1 MSEISDFI
9 SNNIKFSD
17 NIKKYLEITYSIK
30 DGLYDSV
37 NVGALDN
44 KQFEHVKINNALFY
58 TFDPYFTIHY
68 FDKEIILGIW
78 FDDLTE
84 AQSGILLSKD
94 SMVIIS
100 VDDNNPSTL
109 SIDITSK

>member
-30 DGLYDSV
+30 DGLYDSI

-44 KQFEHVKINNALFY
+44 KQFEHVKINNVLFF

-68 FDKEIILGIW
+68 FFIVLLL
-78 FDDLTE
+78 FSLLLT
-84 AQSGILLSKD
+84 SFLVFFTSFF
-94 SMVIIS
+94 S
-100 VDDNNPSTL
+100 STL
-109 SIDITSK
+109 LPPTIIII

>member
-17 NIKKYLEITYSIK
+17 NIKKYLEINYSIK
-30 DGLYDSV
+30 DELYNSV

-68 FDKEIILGIW
+68 FDKEILLGIW
-78 FDDLTE
+78 FDGLPE
-84 AQSGILLSKD
+84 SQAEILLSAD

-100 VDDNNPSTL
+100 VDNNNPSTL